1 MMKYCYTF
9 LFVFIATSIFAQKQ
23 EEDLRPNTGTVWVS
37 TLSYAFQN
45 PASDMADRFGY
56 NFNLG
61 LHTEVMLKK
70 SNLIFGLSG
79 DILFGN
85 EVKEDVLESLRTPEG
100 DIIGNNRLIAD
111 VSLRERGFNISGYTG
126 ILIPLLKRNRRSG
139 IRVTLGAGLLQH
151 KVRIQDNQNTI
162 VQITGEYI
170 KGYDRLSNGL
180 SLTQFIGYQHL
191 DRKRL
196 VNFYVGVEFVEGFTE
211 NRRTYNF
218 DIMGH
223 DDTQRRDILVGI
235 RLGWSVPL
243 YIGEDAEEIFY

>member
-1 MMKYCYTF
+1 MIKYCYAF
-9 LFVFIATSIFAQKQ
+9 LFVLLATGLFAQTD
-23 EEDLRPNTGTVWVS
+23 EERPNTGTVWIS

-85 EVKEDVLESLRTPEG
+85 EVKEDVLASLRTPEG
-100 DIIGNNRLIAD
+100 DIIGNNRLLAD
-111 VSLRERGFNISGYTG
+111 ASLRERGFNISAYAGM
-126 ILIPLLKRNRRSG
+126 LFPLLKRNKRSG

-162 VQITGEYI
+162 VQITGEYK

-196 VNFYVGVEFVEGFTE
+196 VNFYAGIEFVEGFTE
-211 NRRTYNF
+211 NRRTYDF
-218 DIMGH
+218 DIMAH
-223 DDTQRRDILVGI
+223 DDTQRRDILVGF
-235 RLGWSVPL
+235 RFGWSVPL
-243 YIGEDAEEIFY
+243 YIGEAPDEIFY